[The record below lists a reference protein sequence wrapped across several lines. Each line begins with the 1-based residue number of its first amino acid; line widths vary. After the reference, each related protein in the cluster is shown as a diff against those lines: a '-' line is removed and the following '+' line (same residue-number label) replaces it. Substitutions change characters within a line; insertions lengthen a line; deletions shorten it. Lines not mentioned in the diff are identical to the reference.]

1 MNRYIEVYERYLS
14 QMSLSE
20 ILSSVEEECSELI
33 QACSKLR
40 RATGDGIPTVINQQD
55 AVDSILEE
63 LSDVH
68 LMVGKMI
75 GRLNEEHL
83 LELSDDALCERLN
96 QLTEQKQVKLG
107 KRIMGI
113 V

>member
-1 MNRYIEVYERYLS
+1 MNKYIEVYERYLS

-40 RATGDGIPTVINQQD
+40 RVNGEGIPAVVNQQD
-55 AVDSILEE
+55 AIDSILEE
-63 LSDVH
+63 LSDVYF
-68 LMVGKMI
+68 MVDKMI

-83 LELSDDALCERLN
+83 LELSDDALSERLN
-96 QLTEQKQVKLG
+96 RLTEQKQIKLG

-113 V
+113 L